1 MFWCIEWK
9 DNHSVNGITWRDTW
23 EETLEK
29 FLDIVNLDSKACN
42 LDWCIVTTYI
52 DECQPYGDG
61 RPMLTY
67 MPKSEY
73 SKDEL
78 P

>member
-9 DNHSVNGITWRDTW
+9 DNSGNGLIWRDTW
-23 EETLEK
+23 EETVEK
-29 FLDIVNLDSKACN
+29 FLDIVNLDSKVSS
-42 LDWCIVTTYI
+42 LDWCIVTAYI

-61 RPMLTY
+61 RPVLTY